1 MHQGREKTA
10 PPIHHNAPEKI
21 WESIFFLTENSDKI
35 EELFNVYTVEGM
47 HGCLARKVRNKRLFS
62 RIKFHSFFAC
72 VIHAAPIGE
81 DSIVKNC
88 ETAAT
93 Q

>member
-35 EELFNVYTVEGM
+35 EELFSVYTVEGM
-47 HGCLARKVRNKRLFS
+47 HGCLKRKVRNKRLFS
-62 RIKFHSFFAC
+62 RIKFHSFFALYMP
-72 VIHAAPIGE
+72 HLGE
-81 DSIVKNC
+81 DSIVKNS

>member
-1 MHQGREKTA
+1 MHQDREKTA
-10 PPIHHNAPEKI
+10 PPIHHKKDFGKA
-21 WESIFFLTENSDKI
+21 FFLTENSDKI
-35 EELFNVYTVEGM
+35 EELFSVYTVEGM
-47 HGCLARKVRNKRLFS
+47 HGCLKRKVRNKRLFS

-81 DSIVKNC
+81 DSIVKNS